1 MKKAPSLLL
10 AIPCYIAFFFISS
23 ISAPGQSAD
32 YVVRSTVSTCL
43 NVRSDHDTEAD
54 EIACLSPGTSVKVVN
69 TVPFWREIIFGNNQR
84 GWVAKKF
91 IETATTVEDI
101 TDPANITI
109 PDEAMLTVHFV
120 DVGQGDAIWI
130 QTHDDNI
137 DGNGIFEGYSTVIDG
152 GPYSSD
158 INNPLRT
165 YIEEKAHHGAELE
178 ALILTHPHD
187 DHYSGAEMISRHFA
201 INHYYDPAYPLNKP
215 GYLAFLNAM
224 QGSDGNAGRARHLH
238 IGKQNFGKMDWGA
251 ELNVEVLYSW
261 AGDPDNT
268 LGSGNTE
275 QNNSSIVLRIEYG
288 EHSFLF
294 MGDAEGK
301 DRDDSPSTP
310 KYVEKIL
317 LEASPDKLKSTVLKI
332 AHHGSE
338 TSSTIP
344 FIEAVDPEIV
354 VVQSGRKSFHGGYL
368 PDASTLQRYCTFN
381 PNVRIYRNDQDD
393 ENVAKVRDAV
403 DEDHIIIQT
412 NGKGKPD
419 VEVFNGGQAFTG
431 NFCEGPIN

>member
-10 AIPCYIAFFFISS
+10 AIPCYIAFFFIYP
-23 ISAPGQSAD
+23 IDAPGQSVD

-43 NVRSDHDTEAD
+43 NVRSDHNTDAE
-54 EIACLSPGTSVKVVN
+54 EVACIEPGTRVKVVN

-91 IETATTVEDI
+91 IEPATSVDEL
-101 TDPANITI
+101 TDPANIPI

-137 DGNGIFEGYSTVIDG
+137 EGNGIFEGYSIIIDG

-165 YIEEKAHHGAELE
+165 YIEEKAYHGAELE

-187 DHYSGAEMISRHFA
+187 DHYNGAEMISRHLA
-201 INHYYDPAYPLNKP
+201 INHYYDPGYPLNKP
-215 GYLAFLNAM
+215 GYQAFLNAM
-224 QGSDGNAGRARHLH
+224 KGSDGNVGKARHLH

-261 AGDPDNT
+261 VGDPNNT

-288 EHSFLF
+288 GHSFLF

-317 LEASPDKLKSTVLKI
+317 LESSADKLKSTVLKI

-354 VVQSGRKSFHGGYL
+354 VVQSGRKNFNGRYL
-368 PDASTLQRYCTFN
+368 PDPSTLQRYCTFN
-381 PNVRIYRNDQDD
+381 PNVKIYRNDQDD
-393 ENVAKVRDAV
+393 ENVAEVRDAV
-403 DEDHIIIQT
+403 DQDHIVIRT
-412 NGKGKPD
+412 NGKGMPD
-419 VEVFNGGQAFTG
+419 VKVFNGGQPFTRS
-431 NFCEGPIN
+431 FCEDQIN